1 MVISSKHGL
10 KSGQQAVSEME
21 LNGLSKELRP
31 FDKDKKGK
39 PLVRGKEPF
48 KYGLATNVLICQL
61 YET

>member
-1 MVISSKHGL
+1 
-10 KSGQQAVSEME
+10 ME

-39 PLVRGKEPF
+39 PLTRGKELF
-48 KYGLATNVLICQL
+48 EYGLATNVLTCQL